1 MRQTPFILSVQIP
14 ANAPMYDPSH
24 AAEVVRLAD
33 AAQTDLLIL
42 GELTPAIEPPA
53 FESIIVAAA
62 LAPLTRGV
70 GLVAVVSALHA
81 EPFHVARAMS
91 ALDFLAAGRSGW
103 MPTISGIDWPRYGGV
118 GAVPASE
125 YPLKSADF
133 IAATES
139 LWDSWDSDALIIDQA
154 SGAYL
159 HTERVRRSNHHG
171 PYHEVQGPLN
181 AARPPQGHPLRLRS
195 EFDLPGGAKAPA
207 DRPPDVSIVNVEALP
222 SQDGSRRIARV
233 VARGATAQTLA
244 SWAASFD
251 RGDIDGLHLVLSEP
265 LADLAWIGATLVPQL
280 RQLGLCLGAARER
293 SLRERFGLPIP
304 ISTAEAARRGLAA

>member
-24 AAEVVRLAD
+24 AAEIMRLAD
-33 AAQTDLLIL
+33 AAHIDLLVL
-42 GELTPAIEPPA
+42 GEIAIGAAPASLDPPA

-103 MPTISGIDWPRYGGV
+103 LATTAGVDWARYGGV
-118 GAVPASE
+118 GELRADE
-125 YPLKSADF
+125 YPAKAMDF
-133 IAATES
+133 VAATES
-139 LWDSWDSDALIIDQA
+139 LWDSWDSDALIIDQT

-159 HTERVRRSNHHG
+159 HTERVRRSDYHG
-171 PYHEVQGPLN
+171 RYHEVQGPLN

-195 EFDLPGGAKAPA
+195 EHEPTGPA
-207 DRPPDVSIVNVEALP
+207 DVDIVSLDAFPPA
-222 SQDGSRRIARV
+222 DGSLRIARV
-233 VARGATAQTLA
+233 TARAATAATLS
-244 SWAASFD
+244 SWSTCFD
-251 RGDIDGLHLVLSEP
+251 RGAIDGLHLTLNDP
-265 LADLAWIGATLVPQL
+265 LADLAWFGANVVPQM
-280 RQLGLCLGAARER
+280 RELGLSIGSARDR
-293 SLRERFGLPIP
+293 SLRERFGRPIP
-304 ISTAEAARRGLAA
+304 RSAAEAARRGVAA